1 MLQRGIVFGSMKK
14 NIGIEIMLYSNSF
27 TVERKTDMIC
37 NGIRAEKIN
46 RKIRIETINR
56 N

>member
-14 NIGIEIMLYSNSF
+14 NIGIEIMLYSISF

-37 NGIRAEKIN
+37 NGIRAEK
-46 RKIRIETINR
+46 KTEKLE
-56 N
+56 